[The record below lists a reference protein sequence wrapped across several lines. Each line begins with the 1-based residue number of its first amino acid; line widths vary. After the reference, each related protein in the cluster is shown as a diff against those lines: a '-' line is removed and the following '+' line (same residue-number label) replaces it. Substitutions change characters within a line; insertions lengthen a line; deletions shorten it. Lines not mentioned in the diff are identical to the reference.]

1 MSLFHFKTASRPPGL
16 RGRLHCFVLIPL
28 LLQGCQASIPSTR
41 PSPSPSASPQPVA
54 LKGIGALLPEKL
66 ELAYSWGGLSPV
78 HPEEDYSL
86 KYLSVSR
93 QYQVSGKRQQISS
106 NPAESK
112 STNVDIIL
120 AESPVSDLFKA
131 MKPAV
136 WTPAK
141 TPASEITH
149 TDDYP
154 SYSLSFEP
162 APNHTVKLFSTS
174 NTSSHLPWNLQ
185 IDRELYT
192 TSSEEVAKAVNKLF
206 ELLRPSVQG

>member
-1 MSLFHFKTASRPPGL
+1 MSCLPFKTAVLSRGL
-16 RGRLHCFVLIPL
+16 RGLLRYFVLIPL
-28 LLQGCQASIPSTR
+28 LLQGCQAAIPPSR
-41 PSPSPSASPQPVA
+41 PSPSPSPRPQPVA
-54 LKGIGALLPEKL
+54 FKGIAALLPEKL
-66 ELAYSWGGLSPV
+66 DLAYSWGGLSPV

-93 QYQVSGKRQQISS
+93 EYQVSGKRQQISTT
-106 NPAESK
+106 PAESK
-112 STNVDIIL
+112 SENVDFKL
-120 AESPVSDLFKA
+120 PEAPVSDLFKA

-141 TPASEITH
+141 APASEITH

-162 APNHTVKLFSTS
+162 VPNHTVKLFSTS
-174 NTSSHLPWNLQ
+174 NTSSHVPWNLQ

-192 TSSEEVAKAVNKLF
+192 TSSKEVAKAVNKLF
-206 ELLRPSVQG
+206 ELLRPSAQS